1 MTRRDRSSP
10 PPTSVDLHGL
20 RPEQALRRLSQELH
34 AARVRGTSQLLV
46 ITGRGWGNLEQ
57 KPILRK
63 KVEAWLRGP
72 EGRDFGVADVQVAH
86 KGGALEVRLKPPTR
100 G

>member
-1 MTRRDRSSP
+1 MAHP
-10 PPTSVDLHGL
+10 PPPAHRVDLHGL
-20 RPEQALRRLSQELH
+20 PPHQALRRLEQELH
-34 AARVRGTSQLLV
+34 ACRVRGKTELLA

-72 EGRDFGVADVQVAH
+72 RGKALGVSRVTIEH
-86 KGGALEVRLKPPTR
+86 KGGALGIQLESP